1 MPQFEVKE
9 EKSIEVSKAT
19 FGKKDDYIIIVLK
32 DDLLKKEHLVHKI
45 HGQAL
50 INKKLATQAKE
61 AKIDE
66 REVENTVIKEPS
78 KFH

>member
-1 MPQFEVKE
+1 MPQFEIKE
-9 EKSIEVSKAT
+9 EKSVEVSKAT
-19 FGKKDDYIIIVLK
+19 FDKKDDYIIIVLK

-50 INKKLATQAKE
+50 IDKKLATQVKDAKLN
-61 AKIDE
+61 E

-78 KFH
+78 KFR